1 MLTVWNA
8 LELRRKI
15 IVVAATLGVFAAVFG
30 LTRIA
35 AAPSMSLLYAGLE
48 GPQAGEMITALDQ
61 RGQRYEVRGD
71 AIYVESSARD
81 ETRMALAAQ
90 GMPANSSSGYELLDG
105 LTGFGTTAQM
115 FDAAYWRA
123 PSWPAPIFAWRACTS
138 RRAARRHF
146 AGINSRRPR

>member
-1 MLTVWNA
+1 MEQLLTVWNA

-48 GPQAGEMITALDQ
+48 GPQAGEMIAALDQ

-90 GMPANSSSGYELLDG
+90 GMPANSSSGYE
-105 LTGFGTTAQM
+105 
-115 FDAAYWRA
+115 
-123 PSWPAPIFAWRACTS
+123 
-138 RRAARRHF
+138 
-146 AGINSRRPR
+146 